1 MKIKAI
7 ERLCKAR
14 GNIVLCDEPVVDVEM
29 PARQWMGDGVALYPL
44 DGVPRLDEG
53 GVMAIFDID
62 AKKREK
68 IRLEHRDR
76 LPETVC
82 FADAQIGEVLLEQYD
97 VKISV
102 NGAELV
108 LLRGA
113 EDKLVCIQ
121 KQYLTPFEKLKELEL
136 YGRVSANGT
145 VYVAVKVG
153 CILRGV
159 ILTYQPTNEKFVE
172 TMGAI
177 YNAAAVALASERD
190 KPEQMR
196 K

>member
-7 ERLCKAR
+7 ERLCKAQ
-14 GNIVLCDEPVVDVEM
+14 GNIVLCDEPCVDEETL
-29 PARQWMGDGVALYPL
+29 PRQWMGDGMALYPL
-44 DGVPRLDEG
+44 DGVPHLDEG

-62 AKKREK
+62 ARKREK
-68 IRLEHRDR
+68 IRLEHKDC
-76 LPETVC
+76 LPEAIC
-82 FADAQIGEVLLEQYD
+82 FADSQIGEVLLEQYD

-108 LLRGA
+108 LLHGA
-113 EDKLVCIQ
+113 GDKLVCIQ

-136 YGRVSANGT
+136 YGRMSANGNI
-145 VYVAVKVG
+145 YVAVKVG

-159 ILTYQPTNEKFVE
+159 ILTYQPANEKFVE

-177 YNAAAVALASERD
+177 YNAAAVALAAERD
-190 KPEQMR
+190 EEEQLSI
-196 K
+196 